1 MPRTGAPPPPAP
13 RAGPVGR
20 LAESLRASAR
30 PAPAPPA
37 IAAGLRTATAT
48 VGPLLAGQLLG
59 IPEAML
65 AGLGGFM
72 VSRADNGG
80 AYRSR
85 AAAMATTALA
95 IAAAATA
102 GALLRPFPGA
112 MVPAVLAW
120 TTAASLARAYGP
132 AAGTTGVTATVM
144 FVVALSAPSPVTTAA
159 LEHGGWV
166 LLGGAWAMLLSLA
179 LWPVR
184 PYRPG
189 MLAVAAC
196 YRALADYAEALAGPA
211 EGQEGAAAGPPGAAA
226 FLAARQVVE
235 QGRATLAAI
244 RRARSGESVRGERL
258 LVLLETA
265 DRLLINL
272 VALGDV
278 LEAAA
283 AAGERRTP
291 RAALGALAAELREC
305 ARLVEGEG
313 EAPAAAGAAAPR
325 APAGLAGPL
334 LERLEVYAHAAT
346 RIAEGFRD
354 GRPVPEAPV
363 AALRLPEEARDPL
376 GPLRE
381 NLTWG
386 SVLLR
391 HALRAGLSTAAA
403 VAATQALG
411 LQRGYW
417 VTLTVLI
424 VLQPYTGATVQRTT
438 ERALGTVLGGI
449 IAAAV
454 AAWVHDPGW
463 VLALV
468 FVMAAASVALF
479 PINAVL
485 YTLFLT
491 PTFVLLAEVNAG
503 DWHLAGV
510 RVADTLLGGLL
521 ALAGAA
527 LLWPTPERDRL
538 PAEVAAV
545 LRADA
550 EYLRAAVAR
559 LADGGEA
566 AVGRM
571 VAARRQLG
579 VAILNAD
586 AWLEQLLAAPGGRAD
601 ELEPWMTLLAYGR
614 RLAGSVAALAILGGQ
629 GALGRG
635 EVAEFGAAAEGVLA
649 DLADALEGGR
659 PPAPFPPPLP
669 PSADPLLRAQLDR
682 VAAQV
687 GVLHDAARRL
697 LPA

>member
-1 MPRTGAPPPPAP
+1 MSQTGAPPPPAP
-13 RAGPVGR
+13 RAGPAGR
-20 LAESLRASAR
+20 LAESLRASVK

-48 VGPLLAGQLLG
+48 VAPLLAGHALG

-85 AAAMATTALA
+85 ATAMATQGLA
-95 IAAAATA
+95 VAAGAVA
-102 GALLRPFPGA
+102 GALLRPWPGA
-112 MVPAVLAW
+112 AVPAVLLW

-132 AAGTTGVTATVM
+132 AAGTAGVVATVM
-144 FVVALSAPSPVTTAA
+144 FVVALSTPSVGTAAA

-166 LLGGAWAMLLSLA
+166 LAGGAWAMLLSLA

-184 PYRPG
+184 FYRPG

-196 YRALADYAEALAGPA
+196 YRALADYAEAMASPPEATEPA
-211 EGQEGAAAGPPGAAA
+211 PRGSAA
-226 FLAARQVVE
+226 FLAARQAVE
-235 QGRATLAAI
+235 AARAVLAAI
-244 RRARSGESVRGERL
+244 RRGRSGESVRGERL
-258 LVLLETA
+258 LVLLESA
-265 DRLLINL
+265 DRVLINL

-278 LEAAA
+278 LEGA
-283 AAGERRTP
+283 AAGGERRVP
-291 RAALGALAAELREC
+291 RAELAALAAELREC
-305 ARLVEGEG
+305 ARRVEGEG
-313 EAPAAAGAAAPR
+313 EAPPAPGAGAPR
-325 APAGLAGPL
+325 PAPALAGPL
-334 LERLEVYAHAAT
+334 LERLEVYARAAVQ
-346 RIAEGFRD
+346 IAEGFRD

-363 AALRLPEEARDPL
+363 AALRLPEEERDPL

-381 NLTWG
+381 GLTRE
-386 SVLLR
+386 SALLR
-391 HALRAGLSTAAA
+391 HALRAGITTAAA

-424 VLQPYTGATVQRTT
+424 VLQPYTGATVQRTL

-449 IAAAV
+449 IAAAI
-454 AAWVHDPGW
+454 AAWVHEPLA

-468 FVMAAASVALF
+468 FLMAAASVALF

-485 YTLFLT
+485 YTVFLT

-550 EYLRAAVAR
+550 EYLRAAAAR

-571 VAARRQLG
+571 VAARRRLG

-586 AWLEQLLAAPGGRAD
+586 AWLEQLLAAPGSRAE
-601 ELEPWMTLLAYGR
+601 ELEPWMTLLSYGR
-614 RLAGSVAALAILGGQ
+614 RLAGSTAALAILGGQ

-635 EVAEFGAAAEGVLA
+635 EVAGFADAAEAVLA
-649 DLADALEGGR
+649 ELADALEAGR
-659 PPAPFPPPLP
+659 PPAPLPPPLP
-669 PSADPLLRAQLDR
+669 PAADPLLRAQLDR

-697 LPA
+697 HPA

>member
-1 MPRTGAPPPPAP
+1 MQQTGAPPPPAP
-13 RAGPVGR
+13 RAGPAGR
-20 LAESLRASAR
+20 LAASLRASVKPVA
-30 PAPAPPA
+30 APPA
-37 IAAGLRTATAT
+37 VAAGLRTATAT
-48 VGPLLAGQLLG
+48 VAPLLAGHALG

-85 AAAMATTALA
+85 AKAMATQGLA
-95 IAAAATA
+95 VAAGAVA
-102 GALLRPFPGA
+102 GALLRPWPWA
-112 MVPAVLAW
+112 AVPAVLLW

-132 AAGTTGVTATVM
+132 AAGTAGVVATVM
-144 FVVALSAPSPVTTAA
+144 FVVALSTPSVGTASAP
-159 LEHGGWV
+159 EHGGWV
-166 LLGGAWAMLLSLA
+166 LAGGAWAMLLSLA

-184 PYRPG
+184 FYRPG

-196 YRALADYAEALAGPA
+196 YRALADYAEAM
-211 EGQEGAAAGPPGAAA
+211 AGPPGAPEPAPRGSAA
-226 FLAARQVVE
+226 FLAARQAVE
-235 QGRATLAAI
+235 QARATLAAI
-244 RRARSGESVRGERL
+244 RRGRSGESVRGERL
-258 LVLLETA
+258 LVLLESA
-265 DRLLINL
+265 DRVLINL

-278 LEAAA
+278 LEGAA
-283 AAGERRTP
+283 AAGERRAP
-291 RAALGALAAELREC
+291 RAALAALAAELREC

-313 EAPAAAGAAAPR
+313 EAPPAAEAGAPR
-325 APAGLAGPL
+325 PPPGLAGPL
-334 LERLEVYAHAAT
+334 LERLEVYARAAV

-363 AALRLPEEARDPL
+363 AALRLPEEERDPL

-381 NLTWG
+381 SLTRE
-386 SVLLR
+386 SALLR
-391 HALRAGLSTAAA
+391 HALRAGIATAAA

-411 LQRGYW
+411 LERGYW

-424 VLQPYTGATVQRTT
+424 VLQPYTGATVQRTL

-449 IAAAV
+449 IAAAI
-454 AAWVHDPGW
+454 AAWVHDPLA

-468 FVMAAASVALF
+468 FLTAAASVALF

-485 YTLFLT
+485 YTVFLT

-550 EYLRAAVAR
+550 GYLRAAAAR

-571 VAARRQLG
+571 VAARRRLG

-586 AWLEQLLAAPGGRAD
+586 AWLEQLLAAPGSRAD

-614 RLAGSVAALAILGGQ
+614 RLAGSTAALAILGGQ

-635 EVAEFGAAAEGVLA
+635 EVAGFAAAAEAALS
-649 DLADALEGGR
+649 DLADALEAGR
-659 PPAPFPPPLP
+659 PPAPLPPPP
-669 PSADPLLRAQLDR
+669 PPAADPLLRAQLDR

-697 LPA
+697 HPA